1 MQTLQLNVFKVFLFA
16 PLPLSYM
23 IVNKDTYTHV
33 VEYTEKYCCE
43 RKLLLVEELQLQIQT
58 GTKIVF
64 FDTVVLYINVTGNQN
79 YPEFKIKCFFFLLE
93 IQQVFFDLYQ
103 YTSDTLVVNE
113 SKISLCNPG
122 KFSRLRPQS
131 I

>member
-1 MQTLQLNVFKVFLFA
+1 MQTLQLNVFKVFLFD

-79 YPEFKIKCFFFLLE
+79 YPEFKIKCFFLL
-93 IQQVFFDLYQ
+93 IRDTTGFFRF
-103 YTSDTLVVNE
+103 
-113 SKISLCNPG
+113 IS
-122 KFSRLRPQS
+122 
-131 I
+131 IHI